1 MAIMRS
7 APGLDLART
16 EPAPADQDSSFADL
30 ATRLAQE
37 SVALA
42 GVEIRRLG
50 VEVRH
55 RRRHAVRALASGI
68 IAAGLAGVGAMALAG
83 GAVLYLGRM
92 WQDYAAGAAAT
103 GVLFLLLAGGVSF
116 VLISAIRGLTR
127 AAEHDTSPGTG
138 NAPERNRTDGT

>member
-16 EPAPADQDSSFADL
+16 EPPPADDSLGEL

-37 SVALA
+37 SFALA
-42 GVEIRRLG
+42 GVELRRLS

-55 RRRHAVRALASGI
+55 RRRHAARVVAAAIAVTWLAAVAAL
-68 IAAGLAGVGAMALAG
+68 ALAG

-92 WQDYAAGAAAT
+92 WQDYAAGAAVT
-103 GVLFLLLAGGVSF
+103 GVLFLLLAGGATLF
-116 VLISAIRGLTR
+116 LISASRSLTR
-127 AAEHDTSPGTG
+127 ALPGPSPD
-138 NAPERNRTDGT
+138 APERNRTDGT

>member
-1 MAIMRS
+1 MAITRS

-16 EPAPADQDSSFADL
+16 GSAPAEQDSDSLGEL

-42 GVEIRRLG
+42 GIELRRLG

-55 RRRHAVRALASGI
+55 RRHHAARVVTAAIAVTWLAAVALLALACG
-68 IAAGLAGVGAMALAG
+68 AA
-83 GAVLYLGRM
+83 LYLGRM

-103 GVLFLLLAGGVSF
+103 GVVFLLLAGGATCLLVSA
-116 VLISAIRGLTR
+116 SRKLTR
-127 AAEHDTSPGTG
+127 ALPDASADG
-138 NAPERNRTDGT
+138 PERNRTDGT

>member
-16 EPAPADQDSSFADL
+16 EPAPADHDSLGEL
-30 ATRLAQE
+30 AGRLAQE

-42 GVEIRRLG
+42 GVELRRFG
-50 VEVRH
+50 VEVRQ
-55 RRRHAVRALASGI
+55 RQRHAVRALD
-68 IAAGLAGVGAMALAG
+68 AGVVVAALASVATMALAG

-103 GVLFLLLAGGVSF
+103 GVLLLLLAGGASC
-116 VLISAIRGLTR
+116 VLISAMRGLTR
-127 AAEHDTSPGTG
+127 AAEHDASRGAGSP
-138 NAPERNRTDGT
+138 PERNRTDGT